1 MFGVSVWLQ
10 WCLCLRRDTWSQSTT
25 AGCACAAA
33 FSLLFEHCWNQE
45 RLQSDVI
52 EIVMQIVKMVILLVG
67 ASQHVTC
74 VSSSANKCSNHLK
87 QNVSLYCSAHYL
99 HISKV
104 KSLHWTPVI
113 SSVYSSWLLVK
124 GYALPL
130 HGLLLVGSWN
140 EWRWN
145 IMGEGEG
152 GWIKEPSSNHEQP
165 S

>member
-87 QNVSLYCSAHYL
+87 PLSLYRSAHSQSQVSAL
-99 HISKV
+99 N
-104 KSLHWTPVI
+104 
-113 SSVYSSWLLVK
+113 SSDLQCIFLLAFGKRLCFATSWLAFGGQLERM
-124 GYALPL
+124 AMEH
-130 HGLLLVGSWN
+130 HG
-140 EWRWN
+140 
-145 IMGEGEG
+145 
-152 GWIKEPSSNHEQP
+152 
-165 S
+165 

>member
-87 QNVSLYCSAHYL
+87 PLSLYRSAHSQSQVSAL
-99 HISKV
+99 N
-104 KSLHWTPVI
+104 
-113 SSVYSSWLLVK
+113 SSDLQCIFLLAFGKRLCFATSWLAFGGQLERM
-124 GYALPL
+124 AMEH
-130 HGLLLVGSWN
+130 HG
-140 EWRWN
+140 WRRRGLN
-145 IMGEGEG
+145 QRTI
-152 GWIKEPSSNHEQP
+152 EQP